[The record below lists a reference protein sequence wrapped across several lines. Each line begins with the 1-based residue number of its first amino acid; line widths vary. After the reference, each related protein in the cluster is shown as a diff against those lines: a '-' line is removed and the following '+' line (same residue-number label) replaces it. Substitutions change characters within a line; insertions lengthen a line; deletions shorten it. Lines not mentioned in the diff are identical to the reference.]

1 MMKPCGW
8 LAWLCCASLVVAAS
22 SAPGLDYVKIKR
34 NNRVRSVTGRLVV
47 EAQDGGVLIEDQM
60 GVLWAIQPQERISHD
75 EDDLPFERFDAKQ
88 IQTRLLAELPAG
100 FRVLTTAHYLV
111 CYNTST
117 PYAQWCGALYERLY
131 RGFFVFWKNRGW
143 ELEEPTTRLIAVVF
157 DNQESYASYADEE
170 LGAAA
175 NVIIGYYSLQSN
187 RVMMYDLTGVD
198 GLGFGRSRAGTAK
211 HVNRILSQPAAERTV
226 ATIIHEATHQLA
238 FNCGLQ
244 IRYADNPLWLSEGLA
259 IYFETP
265 DLKNSRGWRRIGS
278 VSRVRLP
285 EFRRY
290 LQARP
295 ADSLLTLIADD
306 SRFRHPIVRQRN
318 EAYAEAW
325 ALNYFLIRRYP
336 RAFVTYLKQLSSK
349 RPLVQDGKEQ
359 RVAEFKAA
367 FHGDLEKLD
376 REFLRFMKRVK

>member
-1 MMKPCGW
+1 
-8 LAWLCCASLVVAAS
+8 
-22 SAPGLDYVKIKR
+22 
-34 NNRVRSVTGRLVV
+34 
-47 EAQDGGVLIEDQM
+47 M
-60 GVLWAIQPQERISHD
+60 GVLWAIQPEESLAR
-75 EDDLPFERFDAKQ
+75 EKDDLPFQRFDASQ
-88 IQTRLLAELPAG
+88 IQVRLLAELPEG
-100 FRVLTTAHYLV
+100 FRVFTTAHYLV

-131 RGFFVFWKNRGW
+131 RGFFTFWKNRGW
-143 ELEEPTTRLIAVVF
+143 ILKEPERPLIAVVF
-157 DNQESYASYADEE
+157 DDQESYASYADEE
-170 LGAAA
+170 LGSAAD
-175 NVIIGYYSLQSN
+175 VIIGYYSLQSN

-198 GLGFGRSRAGTAK
+198 GQGFGRSRASTAK

-285 EFRRY
+285 EFRQY
-290 LQARP
+290 LLDRP
-295 ADSLLTLIADD
+295 DNSLITLIADD
-306 SRFRHPIVRQRN
+306 HRFRQPSVRQRN
-318 EAYAEAW
+318 QAYAEAW

-336 RAFVTYLKQLSSK
+336 REFVAYLKVLSAKS
-349 RPLVQDGKEQ
+349 PLVRDEKEQ
-359 RVAEFKAA
+359 RIAEFKAA
-367 FHGDLEKLD
+367 FSDDLEKLD
-376 REFLRFMKRVK
+376 AQFLRFIKRVK

>member
-1 MMKPCGW
+1 MSKQC
-8 LAWLCCASLVVAAS
+8 LLVCAVVFIMAS
-22 SAPGLDYVKIKR
+22 STPALDYVKIKR
-34 NNRVRSVTGRLVV
+34 NNRVVSLTGRVVV
-47 EAQDGGVLIEDQM
+47 EAQDGGVLIEDRM
-60 GVLWAIQPQERISHD
+60 GVLWAIQPQESLSRD
-75 EDDLPFERFDAKQ
+75 KDALPFQRFDAAE
-88 IQTRLLAELPAG
+88 IQVRLLAELPEG
-100 FRVLTTAHYLV
+100 FQVFTTAHYLV

-131 RGFFVFWKNRGW
+131 RGFFTFWKNRG
-143 ELEEPTTRLIAVVF
+143 LALKEPDRPLIAVVF
-157 DNQESYASYADEE
+157 DDQESYAAYADEE
-170 LGAAA
+170 LGTAAD
-175 NVIIGYYSLQSN
+175 VIIGYYSLQSN

-198 GLGFGRSRAGTAK
+198 GVGFRRSRASTAQ

-265 DLKNSRGWRRIGS
+265 DLRNSRGWRRIGS

-285 EFRRY
+285 EFRQY
-290 LQARP
+290 LLDRP
-295 ADSLLTLIADD
+295 DDSLRTLIEDD
-306 SRFRHPIVRQRN
+306 RRFRQPSVRQRN
-318 EAYAEAW
+318 QAYAEAW

-336 RAFVTYLKQLSSK
+336 REFVAYLKGLSVK
-349 RPLVQDGKEQ
+349 PPLVQDEKEQ

-367 FHGDLEKLD
+367 FSHDLGKLD
-376 REFLRFMKRVK
+376 TQFLRFMKRVK